1 MAYPVNT
8 MQLNE
13 RFESDLSTDLVK
25 RETIPNATLSSSE
38 WCCIK
43 PGSLVEDVLRACHIS
58 ATCSCYTSC
67 CTGDRGTCG
76 DPDPSRG
83 EEEGDNT
90 KCNNVTISTMLH
102 SDGQPF
108 YSLITCGGSHR
119 NVSIHNQTFERTAK
133 AQAFSWI
140 IDQCVNKNKTK
151 AYLLVSPQP
160 KPFTMEATIRFSW
173 CTWNG
178 VNVTHQE
185 HFLTF
190 PPTACTWG
198 YLWHTEACWMASLC
212 RVDAHSVSKHP
223 WMSAPPQWGRSP
235 RCWSCGRRRQSLGS
249 WWYSPKT
256 SEADC
261 KIQVILYNTQ

>member
-1 MAYPVNT
+1 MANLCLPSINFNHSSINWNKLTIIVTYFTKESEPDFAPFFKILFFTLAYPVNT

-133 AQAFSWI
+133 AQAFS
-140 IDQCVNKNKTK
+140 
-151 AYLLVSPQP
+151 
-160 KPFTMEATIRFSW
+160 
-173 CTWNG
+173 
-178 VNVTHQE
+178 
-185 HFLTF
+185 
-190 PPTACTWG
+190 
-198 YLWHTEACWMASLC
+198 
-212 RVDAHSVSKHP
+212 
-223 WMSAPPQWGRSP
+223 
-235 RCWSCGRRRQSLGS
+235 
-249 WWYSPKT
+249 
-256 SEADC
+256 
-261 KIQVILYNTQ
+261 